1 MNRSILRSKPLKH
14 SELLSIF
21 KEFNIKRYRFTV
33 DRFFDFVNATEAERQ
48 WFNKLTVKE
57 ERKAERKKAKEERN
71 AKVKELYEAGHTIVA
86 ISNEVG
92 VSRPTIYKI
101 LEL

>member
-1 MNRSILRSKPLKH
+1 M
-14 SELLSIF
+14 
-21 KEFNIKRYRFTV
+21 
-33 DRFFDFVNATEAERQ
+33 NATEEERQ
-48 WFNKLTVKE
+48 WFNRLTVKE

-71 AKVKELYEAGHTIVA
+71 AKVKELYEAGCTIVG

-101 LEL
+101 LDLSKQK